1 MDSGDLKKMAALT
14 CNAYH
19 SVIVV
24 GLRSMMCLLLAV
36 VTLSL
41 GGCKDDDMDAVSGT
55 VSASKTVGEINQNTR
70 ALQKLLVAQIEGKVL
85 TNCTKLS
92 ASTYNL
98 ELEDGNSF
106 TVLTSIT
113 ALGATETDVYSP
125 VVSVEKSGDTYYWT
139 LDNDFLTF
147 SNQKQKVLDGNVPM
161 VAVDAEGY
169 WVVTCGSNVERL
181 DRKAKSGKVQ
191 SLFSEVVL
199 KEDEVKFVLTGGFSE
214 LTLLKVT
221 NNGDVAP
228 IEPTGQLRRP
238 ISPEYPAW
246 FIHIDTWNTPD
257 PQAIIDLIPADI
269 RPYVVFNISLS
280 VSRDEN
286 DNFNN
291 VANGYETAKSWLR
304 TCAENNVWAM
314 VQGASGAFCH
324 WPDFGD
330 YSEFEGSLFEEF
342 YRDYPNFIGFNYA
355 EQGWGFGWEGAC
367 TYEERIQHFASLM
380 RLNHEY
386 GGYLVVSFLNPSGAA
401 SNSGVAM
408 IKRSSNFAEACRK
421 YPENF
426 IACEKFTQNYGFFD
440 MESTS
445 LGLFVSGFAGNY
457 GMRFDQCGW
466 YADAANGKMGWNG
479 DTQFPV
485 AAGAIPFIE
494 HAMFTGQTV
503 YDGPELIW
511 QQCFKEG
518 SASGAGDGYSKR
530 NWEMYKQFENI
541 SMDIYRKIIDGTI
554 RILSRKEVIDRTKV
568 VVINDVTPTGTNYDP
583 GYSAPKTLFEG
594 LYLMEEDGLQT
605 DHHLFFKKTG
615 RYPAIPTVAELA
627 DELANS
633 FKFQLKASQFT
644 SGSGWGDI
652 DYKQG
657 QFNAIFPKEYD
668 SDGMYAGRH
677 ENAWVVY
684 NCYKEVKTASIPFKY
699 NTCDKMVLAF
709 GKYSVAA
716 IKEYADKVDFYLTNY
731 TESGTQVTD
740 VIKIY
745 GGTSKPSYTYEN
757 RVSGNSCTVSDTW
770 VDGVFTLTIKHNGAV
785 GLSVRCTGSATGR
798 ETFYTPSS
806 VGIPASPAVY
816 EGPRQYEAEYFEYK
830 NVKGVVKNAIKVDG
844 ALKNYTALG
853 YLNFGKNAG
862 ASARDQ
868 VSVNN
873 EGGYSI
879 QIRYSAPTATVNTV
893 GLYINGE
900 KIKTL
905 EFTQT
910 GSDDSSWQTIPLGT
924 FPLKQGYNVITL
936 TAEEEAAGELY
947 LDNMIVSAR

>member
-1 MDSGDLKKMAALT
+1 MVSGDIKKRAALV
-14 CNAYH
+14 CSLH
-19 SVIVV
+19 RSVFVAK
-24 GLRSMMCLLLAV
+24 LRTMVCLSCAVLALLF
-36 VTLSL
+36 S
-41 GGCKDDDMDAVSGT
+41 GCKDDDMDSSNVSLS
-55 VSASKTVGEINQNTR
+55 VSKTVEEINQNIR
-70 ALQKLLVAQIEGKVL
+70 ALQKLLAAKIEGKVL
-85 TNCTKLS
+85 TNCTQLS
-92 ASTYNL
+92 ASTYSV

-106 TVLTSIT
+106 SVFTSIT
-113 ALGATETDVYSP
+113 ALGTAETEAYSP
-125 VVSVEKSGDTYYWT
+125 VISVKNSGNTCYWT
-139 LDNDFLTF
+139 LDGNFLTF
-147 SNQKQKVLDGNVPM
+147 SNQKQKVLEGNVPM

-181 DRKAKSGKVQ
+181 DKRAENGKVQ
-191 SLFSEVVL
+191 SLFSEVIV
-199 KEDEVKFVLTGGFSE
+199 EENEVKFVLTEGSSE

-221 NNGDVAP
+221 SNGGVAP

-246 FIHIDTWNTPD
+246 LIHIDTWNLAD

-280 VSRDEN
+280 VSRN
-286 DNFNN
+286 DDGNFNK
-291 VANGYETAKSWLR
+291 VAYGYETAKSWLR

-324 WPDFGD
+324 WPDFSD

-342 YRDYPNFIGFNYA
+342 YREYPNFIGFNYA

-367 TYEERIQHFASLM
+367 TYEQRIQHFASLM
-380 RLNHEY
+380 QLNHEY
-386 GGYLVVSFLNPSGAA
+386 GGYLVVSFLNPQTAA

-408 IKRSSNFAEACRK
+408 IKRSPNFAEACRK

-426 IACEKFTQNYGFFD
+426 IACEKFTQQYGFFD

-445 LGLFVSGFAGNY
+445 MGLFVSGFAGNY

-466 YADAANGKMGWNG
+466 YSDVANGQMGWNG

-503 YDGPELIW
+503 YDGPELIPE
-511 QQCFKEG
+511 QCFKEG
-518 SASGAGDGYSKR
+518 STSGAGDGYTKR

-568 VVINDVTPTGTNYDP
+568 VVINDVNPTGSDFDP
-583 GYSAPKTLFEG
+583 GYSAPETLFKG
-594 LYLMEEDGLQT
+594 LYLMDEDGVQKN
-605 DHHLFFKKTG
+605 HRLFFKKTG

-633 FKFQLKASQFT
+633 FEYKLKASQFN
-644 SGSGWGDI
+644 SGEFSDI
-652 DYKQG
+652 ATKQAK
-657 QFNAIFPKEYD
+657 FNEMFPEEYT

-684 NCYKEVKTASIPFKY
+684 NCYADTKTASIPFKY
-699 NTCDKMVLAF
+699 NTCDKMELAF

-716 IKEYADKVDFYLTNY
+716 VKEYADKVDFYLTNY
-731 TESGTQVTD
+731 TESGTQTTD
-740 VIKIY
+740 VIKIH
-745 GGTSKPSYTYEN
+745 GSSSKPSYTYKN
-757 RVSGNSCTVSDTW
+757 RVSGNPCTVSETW
-770 VDGVFTLTIKHNGAV
+770 TDGVLTLTIKHNGAV
-785 GLSVRCTGSATGR
+785 DLSLHCAGTNTGR
-798 ETFYTPSS
+798 ETAYTPSS
-806 VGIPASPAVY
+806 VGVPPSPAVY

-830 NVKGVVKNAIKVDG
+830 NVGGVVKNAVETYG
-844 ALKNYTALG
+844 TMKNYTALG
-853 YLNFGKNAG
+853 YLNFGKDAE
-862 ASARDQ
+862 ASVRDQ
-868 VSVNN
+868 VSVNAA
-873 EGGYSI
+873 GVYSI
-879 QIRYSAPTATVNTV
+879 KIRYMAPEATVNTV

-900 KIKTL
+900 KVMIP
-905 EFTQT
+905 EFVQT
-910 GSDDSSWQTIPLGT
+910 GSDKSAWQTISVGS
-924 FPLKQGYNVITL
+924 FSLKQGTNVIAL
-936 TAEEEAAGELY
+936 SAEETAAGELY
-947 LDNMIVSAR
+947 LDNMVVTAR

>member
-1 MDSGDLKKMAALT
+1 MK
-14 CNAYH
+14 YR
-19 SVIVV
+19 VV
-24 GLRSMMCLLLAV
+24 NFCIARFCLFTVLVLLL
-36 VTLSL
+36 S
-41 GGCKDDDMDAVSGT
+41 GCKDDDIDTTGET
-55 VSASKTVGEINQNTR
+55 VSTSKTVGEINQNSR
-70 ALQKLLVAQIEGKVL
+70 ALQKLLTAQVEGKVL

-92 ASTYNL
+92 ATTYNL
-98 ELEDGNSF
+98 ELEDGNNFS
-106 TVLTSIT
+106 VLTSIT
-113 ALGATETDVYSP
+113 PLGVAETDVYSP
-125 VVSVEKSGDTYYWT
+125 MISIKKSGNTYYWT
-139 LDNDFLTF
+139 LDNNFLTF

-161 VAVDAEGY
+161 VAVDADGY
-169 WVVTCGSNVERL
+169 WVVTCGSNVQRL
-181 DRKAKSGKVQ
+181 EKKAEGGKVK
-191 SLFSEVVL
+191 SLFSEVTPS
-199 KEDEVKFVLTGGFSE
+199 EGDVKFVLAGGISE
-214 LTLLKVT
+214 LALLKVT
-221 NNGDVAP
+221 SNGDVAP

-280 VSRDEN
+280 VSRDAN

-314 VQGASGAFCH
+314 VQGASGGFCH
-324 WPDFGD
+324 WPDFSD

-355 EQGWGFGWEGAC
+355 EQGWGFNDNSS
-367 TYEERIQHFASLM
+367 TYEERLQHFANLM

-426 IACEKFTQNYGFFD
+426 ISCEKFTQNYGFFD

-445 LGLFVSGFAGNY
+445 MGLFVSGFAGNY
-457 GMRFDQCGW
+457 GMRFDQCSW

-494 HAMFTGQTV
+494 HTMFTGQTV

-518 SASGAGDGYSKR
+518 SASGAGDGYFKR
-530 NWEMYKQFENI
+530 TWEMYKQFENI

-554 RILSRKEVIDRTKV
+554 RILSREEVIKRTKV
-568 VVINDVTPTGTNYDP
+568 VVINDVTPTGTSYDP
-583 GYSAPKTLFEG
+583 GYSAPKTLFKG

-627 DELANS
+627 DDLANS
-633 FKFQLKASQFT
+633 FGHQLKASAFI
-644 SGSGWGDI
+644 SGTWADI
-652 DYKQG
+652 DYKTA
-657 QFNAIFPKEYD
+657 QFNHIFPEEYT
-668 SDGMYAGRH
+668 SGGMYAGRH
-677 ENAWVVY
+677 ENAWVAY
-684 NCYKEVKTASIPFKY
+684 NCYKETKTASIPFKY
-699 NTCDKMVLAF
+699 NTCEKMELAF

-731 TESGTQVTD
+731 TESGTQTTD

-745 GGTSKPSYTYEN
+745 GSTSKPSYTYEN
-757 RVSGNSCTVSDTW
+757 RISGNPCTVSETW
-770 VDGVFTLTIKHNGAV
+770 TGGVLTLTIKHNGAV
-785 GLSVRCTGSATGR
+785 GLSVRCAGTHTGR
-798 ETFYTPSS
+798 ETAYTPSS
-806 VGIPASPAVY
+806 VGVPPYPAVY

-830 NVKGVVKNAIKVDG
+830 DVKVVKNAIKEEG

-853 YLNFGKNAG
+853 YLNFGKKAG
-862 ASARDQ
+862 ASVRDQ
-868 VSVNN
+868 VLVNA

-879 QIRYSAPTATVNTV
+879 QIRYSAPAATVNTV

-900 KIKTL
+900 KIKML
-905 EFTQT
+905 EFEQT
-910 GSDDSSWQTIPLGT
+910 VSDGSSWQTIPVGT

-936 TAEEEAAGELY
+936 TAEEEASGELY
-947 LDNMIVSAR
+947 LDNMVVTAR